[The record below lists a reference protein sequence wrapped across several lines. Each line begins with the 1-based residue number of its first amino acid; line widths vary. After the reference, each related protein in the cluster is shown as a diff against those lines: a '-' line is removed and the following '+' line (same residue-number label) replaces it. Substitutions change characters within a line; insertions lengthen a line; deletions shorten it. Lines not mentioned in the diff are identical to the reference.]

1 MSDYPVGSDS
11 GEAEF
16 GETEDVMFTVVAT
29 WFGAVVGL
37 LILVLMALS
46 GVMVDSQR

>member
-1 MSDYPVGSDS
+1 MSDHPWRGDS

-16 GETEDVMFTVVAT
+16 GEKEDVMFTVVAT
-29 WFGAVVGL
+29 WFGAIVGL

>member
-1 MSDYPVGSDS
+1 MSDDVVNSDS

-29 WFGAVVGL
+29 WFGAVLGL
-37 LILVLMALS
+37 LVLVLMALS

>member
-1 MSDYPVGSDS
+1 MSDDVGNSDS

-16 GETEDVMFTVVAT
+16 GEAEDVMFTVIAT

-37 LILVLMALS
+37 LVLVLMALS

>member
-1 MSDYPVGSDS
+1 MSDDVSESDS

-16 GETEDVMFTVVAT
+16 GETEGVMFTVIAT

-37 LILVLMALS
+37 LVLVLMALS
-46 GVMVDSQR
+46 GVMVDSQQ

>member
-1 MSDYPVGSDS
+1 MSDDAPGSDS

-16 GETEDVMFTVVAT
+16 GEMEDVMFTVVAT
-29 WFGAVVGL
+29 WFGSIVGL
-37 LILVLMALS
+37 LVLVLMALS

>member
-1 MSDYPVGSDS
+1 
-11 GEAEF
+11 
-16 GETEDVMFTVVAT
+16 MFTVIAT

-37 LILVLMALS
+37 LILILMALS